1 MYADK
6 EEKSSNTLSTK
17 DQDTEERYSEEKKE
31 AIRKDA
37 ERMDKM
43 RAYDLAHPEENERIA
58 KELLDQQIKRQEE
71 IAQQE
76 AQKAEAKR
84 AEEASYPKRTPE
96 EYRAEARA
104 REKAI
109 IQSQVNAVQSTYYYK
124 LQKDYIAK
132 VRLQYPEIKQYFSDF
147 DHNMRMQG
155 FKIGHKPFVQAL
167 EKGFAGIKWGIMIH
181 EEEPASAPTQG
192 VLVETSTNQVTPTNT
207 QITAGVGAHA
217 KNLKADVLVIQRA
230 LLRLGLLSESDFA
243 NETTAVNNTPTPSV
257 EQEKI
262 QQTIAAIRRFQEEV
276 LHWNKSDG
284 NIAGPDSKTL
294 LKMRSEGMDCDHV
307 QKKLAEYPAIKAK
320 RAAAAKAEEQQKKAT
335 EAARQRAEEEADRI
349 KCIQAEPATDEH
361 IEKNF
366 ITQYEDLD
374 ALAAV
379 LVEYVIHNPS
389 IVQKVLQKNDNE
401 ELAVKLL
408 NLLTDAQ
415 IASTHKELLQTLLNS
430 LTHWYDEIYNEF
442 KTEKARLYKA
452 LDPKKSP
459 TPITQPP
466 EYETTT
472 DISADKRLLK
482 KTFNH
487 NLSGSVGANNADNY
501 KDDVKMVARKL
512 KEKGY
517 ELSNDNL
524 QNGLSDKKLIT
535 AIEDFQKD
543 QFGKNKS
550 DGIISPG
557 KGTIKA
563 LFPESGSFDSGLEKI
578 YANRNKLNTILA
590 KGFTSKLTGDVGADY
605 TNKDK
610 SVNKAENNK
619 ADVIRVA
626 KALQASKHNVPED
639 SLIKGISSKEFID
652 VIKAFQTSKGIGADG
667 NITIGGKTDKELSN
681 YKQYTFGMIEKISAT
696 EYSNE
701 TSAEE
706 YYKKTQALEEA
717 LGIKEDSD
725 YAKVLQLAEKAARET
740 KYFDKLTAD
749 VSAQFILPSEE
760 ANADGA
766 QLSGVFQ
773 SRMERFHKFLVMAG
787 LYQGDMKVN
796 DGVRSPKRAHGFAVQ
811 YYILTGKSAATV
823 KANLIM
829 MYNSED
835 GYLVGDF
842 VEDHHGHKWA
852 KKSHFILDA
861 NNEAV
866 GIHYDKVQAYVKTLS
881 MGRDNKA
888 DTAAQG
894 YKEEP
899 LFWPLPKPDRLSIH
913 VSGGAMD
920 INRHNFINQK
930 DAMVDLIAHKFGV
943 VRAGSWGETWHFEL
957 SDLAVSGEEADY
969 AKNKK
974 R

>member
-1 MYADK
+1 MYYADK
-6 EEKSSNTLSTK
+6 ERKNNPPNYRSVAAHT
-17 DQDTEERYSEEKKE
+17 DQEKKAIKKATQPNQRIMEHQTPEQIEREIEELYE
-31 AIRKDA
+31 AQTK
-37 ERMDKM
+37 
-43 RAYDLAHPEENERIA
+43 
-58 KELLDQQIKRQEE
+58 Q
-71 IAQQE
+71 QQE
-76 AQKAEAKR
+76 ADASNTRQNVNENKPQEQTDKIEAERRAKEEASKQAVERAGAYKHYSKLKKNTLFVYGKKLPLLKVSFQNFESKMYSEGHEVGTRAFVDQLESEFVGLKWGAMVRGEPYREFTGSYASLKNDAEAK
-84 AEEASYPKRTPE
+84 KVTPE
-96 EYRAEARA
+96 
-104 REKAI
+104 
-109 IQSQVNAVQSTYYYK
+109 N
-124 LQKDYIAK
+124 
-132 VRLQYPEIKQYFSDF
+132 
-147 DHNMRMQG
+147 
-155 FKIGHKPFVQAL
+155 
-167 EKGFAGIKWGIMIH
+167 
-181 EEEPASAPTQG
+181 
-192 VLVETSTNQVTPTNT
+192 TS
-207 QITAGVGAHA
+207 ITAGVGAG
-217 KNLKADVLVIQRA
+217 KAQNIKTDVLIIQKA
-230 LLRLGLLSESDFA
+230 LLNLGLLSESDFA

-320 RAAAAKAEEQQKKAT
+320 RAAAAKTEEQQKKAT

-442 KTEKARLYKA
+442 QTEKTRLYKA
-452 LDPKKSP
+452 LGPKKSP
-459 TPITQPP
+459 TPVTQPP

-472 DISADKRLLK
+472 DISVDKRLLK

-706 YYKKTQALEEA
+706 YYKKTQALEKA

-749 VSAQFILPSEE
+749 VTAQFILPSEE

-829 MYNSED
+829 MYNSDE

-842 VEDHHGHKWA
+842 VEDEHEYKWA
-852 KKSHFILDA
+852 KRTDFILDKQGKA
-861 NNEAV
+861 IDVDYN
-866 GIHYDKVQAYVKTLS
+866 KVKAYVATLN
-881 MGRDNKA
+881 MGRSNKA
-888 DTAAQG
+888 DAASAG
-894 YKEEP
+894 NSKKP
-899 LFWPLPKPDRLSIH
+899 MCLPLPEDLRISLH
-913 VSGGAMD
+913 TLGVAMD
-920 INRHNFINQK
+920 IDRHKFLNQK
-930 DAMVDLIAHKFGV
+930 ETIIDLIAHQFGV
-943 VRAGSWGETWHFEL
+943 VRAGGAGETWHFEL
-957 SDLAVSGEEADY
+957 TDLAVSNTEKDY